1 MKPSLQ
7 LKIGQTLTMTPQLQ
21 QAIRLLQLS
30 SMELQVEIQEA
41 LESNMMLETAEDAP
55 SEISDIEKPEEN
67 DPEENLLD
75 TTQEMISSAEPENIP
90 DELAVDSVWEDTYES
105 SVIESSI
112 NASRN
117 YESTQFSFENQ
128 NSHNETLGE
137 HLLWQLN
144 LTPISDTDRVIA
156 TTIIDALDDDGY
168 LNSDLIDIQSSLTKE
183 IDGEATTGGEESEIG
198 LDEIEAVL
206 HMIQAMEPTGVAAR
220 DLQECLLL
228 QLRQCDKETPLLA
241 LAIELTS
248 KHLDLLA
255 GRDFNQLMRRLK
267 LDQEELQDVIV
278 LIQSMNPRPGGQI
291 HETRTEYITP
301 DVYVRKVKGRWRVEL
316 NSELMP
322 HLRVN
327 TSYAKMIRRADNS
340 KDNVSLKSHLQEA
353 RWFIKSL
360 QSRSETL
367 LRVATCLVER
377 QRAFLEY
384 GEEAMK
390 PMVLHDVAEALGMHE
405 STISRVTTRKYMH
418 TPRGIFE
425 LKYFFSSHLSTNHGG
440 EASSTAIR
448 ALIKKL
454 ITAETPQKPLSD
466 NKISG
471 LLLEQGI
478 NVARRT
484 VAKYRE
490 AMLIQPSNERKRLA

>member
-1 MKPSLQ
+1 MKASLQ
-7 LKIGQTLTMTPQLQ
+7 LKIGQSLTMTPQLQ

-30 SMELQVEIQEA
+30 SMELQIEIQEA
-41 LESNMMLETAEDAP
+41 LESNIMLEAAEEASAEN
-55 SEISDIEKPEEN
+55 SEAEKPEKN
-67 DPEENLLD
+67 NPEEINLD
-75 TTQEMISSAEPENIP
+75 STQEMSTSAEPENIP

-105 SVIESSI
+105 GINESSI
-112 NASRN
+112 STSQS
-117 YESTQFSFENQ
+117 YESSQFSYENQ
-128 NSHNETLGE
+128 SSHIETLGE

-156 TTIIDALDDDGY
+156 ATIIDALDDDGY
-168 LNSDLIDIQSSLTKE
+168 LNSDLTDIHSSLSNET
-183 IDGEATTGGEESEIG
+183 DGENTEGEDSEIG

-220 DLQECLLL
+220 DIRECLLL
-228 QLRQCDKETPLLA
+228 QLRQCDKDTPMLT
-241 LAIELTS
+241 LAIALVS

-255 GRDFNQLMRRLK
+255 GRDFNQLMRQLK
-267 LDQEELQDVIV
+267 LDQEKLQDVIV

-301 DVYVRKVKGRWRVEL
+301 DVYVKKVKGRWRVEL

-327 TSYAKMIRRADNS
+327 TSYANMIRRADNS
-340 KDNVSLKSHLQEA
+340 EDNVSLKSHLQEA

-367 LRVATCLVER
+367 LRVATCIVER

-418 TPRGIFE
+418 TPRGIFA
-425 LKYFFSSHLSTNHGG
+425 LKYFFSSHLSTSHGG

-448 ALIKKL
+448 ALMKKL
-454 ITAETPQKPLSD
+454 IAAEIPKKPLSD
-466 NKISG
+466 SKISA
-471 LLLEQGI
+471 LLSEQGI

-490 AMLIQPSNERKRLA
+490 AMAISPSNERKRLV

>member
-1 MKPSLQ
+1 
-7 LKIGQTLTMTPQLQ
+7 MTPQLQ

-41 LESNMMLETAEDAP
+41 LESNMMLETEEEASAEND
-55 SEISDIEKPEEN
+55 DVEKPEGNDPEEN
-67 DPEENLLD
+67 SPEENLLD
-75 TTQEMISSAEPENIP
+75 TTQETGSATELENIP
-90 DELAVDSVWEDTYES
+90 DELAVDSVWEDTFESSIYEPSTNTSQSYES
-105 SVIESSI
+105 S
-112 NASRN
+112 
-117 YESTQFSFENQ
+117 QFSFENQ
-128 NSHNETLGE
+128 SSHLETLGE

-144 LTPISDTDRVIA
+144 LTPISDTDRAIA

-168 LNSDLIDIQSSLTKE
+168 LTSDLTELHSSLNRE
-183 IDGEATTGGEESEIG
+183 IDGEDTAAEESEIG

-220 DLQECLLL
+220 DLRECLLL
-228 QLRQCDKETPLLA
+228 QLRQYDKDASLLT
-241 LAIELTS
+241 LAVELVS
-248 KHLDLLA
+248 KYLDLLA
-255 GRDFNQLMRRLK
+255 SRDFNQLMRRLK
-267 LDQEELQDVIV
+267 LDQEKLQEVIV
-278 LIQSMNPRPGGQI
+278 LIQSLNPRPGGQI

-301 DVYVRKVKGRWRVEL
+301 DVYVRKAKGRWRVEL

-327 TSYAKMIRRADNS
+327 TSYASMIRRADNS
-340 KDNVSLKSHLQEA
+340 EDNVSLKSHLQEA

-367 LRVATCLVER
+367 LRVATCIVER

-405 STISRVTTRKYMH
+405 STVSRVTTRKYLH

-425 LKYFFSSHLSTNHGG
+425 LKYFFSSHLSTSHGG

-454 ITAETPQKPLSD
+454 IAAETPQKPLSD
-466 NKISG
+466 SKISA
-471 LLLEQGI
+471 LLSEQGI

-490 AMLIQPSNERKRLA
+490 AMAIPPSNERKRLA

>member
-1 MKPSLQ
+1 MKASLQ
-7 LKIGQTLTMTPQLQ
+7 LKIGQSLTMTPQLQ

-30 SMELQVEIQEA
+30 SMELQIEIQEA
-41 LESNMMLETAEDAP
+41 LESNMMLETAEEASAEN
-55 SEISDIEKPEEN
+55 SEVEKLDENRPEES
-67 DPEENLLD
+67 DLD
-75 TTQEMISSAEPENIP
+75 TTQEMSTSTELENIP

-105 SVIESSI
+105 GVNESSI
-112 NASRN
+112 STPQI
-117 YESTQFSFENQ
+117 YEGSQFSYENQ
-128 NSHNETLGE
+128 NSHIETLGE

-144 LTPISDTDRVIA
+144 LTPISDTDRAIA

-168 LNSDLIDIQSSLTKE
+168 LSSDLADIHSSLSKE
-183 IDGEATTGGEESEIG
+183 IDGENTESEESEIE

-220 DLQECLLL
+220 NIRECLLL
-228 QLRQCDKETPLLA
+228 QLRQCDKDTPLLE
-241 LAIELTS
+241 LATELVS

-255 GRDFNQLMRRLK
+255 GRDFNQLMRQLK
-267 LDQEELQDVIV
+267 LDQEKLQDVIV

-301 DVYVRKVKGRWRVEL
+301 DVYVKKVKGRWRVEL

-327 TSYAKMIRRADNS
+327 TSYANMIRRADNS
-340 KDNVSLKSHLQEA
+340 EDNVSLKSHLQEA

-367 LRVATCLVER
+367 LRVATCIVER

-390 PMVLHDVAEALGMHE
+390 PMVLRDVAKVLGMHE

-425 LKYFFSSHLSTNHGG
+425 LKYFFSSHLSTSHGG

-454 ITAETPQKPLSD
+454 IAAEIPKKPLSD
-466 NKISG
+466 SKISA
-471 LLLEQGI
+471 LLSEQGI

-490 AMLIQPSNERKRLA
+490 AMAISPSNERKRLA

>member
-1 MKPSLQ
+1 MKASLQ
-7 LKIGQTLTMTPQLQ
+7 LKIGQSLTMTPQLQ

-30 SMELQVEIQEA
+30 SMELQIEIQEA
-41 LESNMMLETAEDAP
+41 LESNMMLETAEEASAEN
-55 SEISDIEKPEEN
+55 SEVEKLDENSPEES
-67 DPEENLLD
+67 DLD
-75 TTQEMISSAEPENIP
+75 TTQEMSTSTELENIP

-105 SVIESSI
+105 GVNESSI
-112 NASRN
+112 STPQI
-117 YESTQFSFENQ
+117 YEGSQFSYENQ
-128 NSHNETLGE
+128 NSHIETLGE

-144 LTPISDTDRVIA
+144 LTPISDTDRAIA

-168 LNSDLIDIQSSLTKE
+168 LSSDLADIHSSLSKE
-183 IDGEATTGGEESEIG
+183 IDGENTESEESEIE

-220 DLQECLLL
+220 NIRECLLL
-228 QLRQCDKETPLLA
+228 QLRQCDKDTPLLE
-241 LAIELTS
+241 LATELVS

-255 GRDFNQLMRRLK
+255 GRDFNQLMRQLK
-267 LDQEELQDVIV
+267 LDQEKLQDVIV

-301 DVYVRKVKGRWRVEL
+301 DVYVKKVKGRWRVEL

-327 TSYAKMIRRADNS
+327 TSYANMIRRADNS
-340 KDNVSLKSHLQEA
+340 EDNVSLKSHLQEA

-367 LRVATCLVER
+367 LRVATCIVER

-390 PMVLHDVAEALGMHE
+390 PMVLRDVAKALGMHE

-425 LKYFFSSHLSTNHGG
+425 LKYFFSSHLSTSHGG

-454 ITAETPQKPLSD
+454 IAAEIPKKPLSD
-466 NKISG
+466 SKISA
-471 LLLEQGI
+471 LLSEQGI

-490 AMLIQPSNERKRLA
+490 AMAISPSNERKRLA

>member
-1 MKPSLQ
+1 MKASLQ
-7 LKIGQTLTMTPQLQ
+7 LKIGQSLTMTPQLQ

-30 SMELQVEIQEA
+30 SMELQIEIQEA
-41 LESNMMLETAEDAP
+41 LESNMMLETAEEASAEN
-55 SEISDIEKPEEN
+55 SEVEKLDENSPEES
-67 DPEENLLD
+67 DLD
-75 TTQEMISSAEPENIP
+75 TTQEMSTSAELENIP

-105 SVIESSI
+105 GVNESSI
-112 NASRN
+112 STPQI
-117 YESTQFSFENQ
+117 YEGSQFSYENQ
-128 NSHNETLGE
+128 NSHIETLGE

-144 LTPISDTDRVIA
+144 LTPISDTDRAIA

-168 LNSDLIDIQSSLTKE
+168 LSSDLADIHSSLSKE
-183 IDGEATTGGEESEIG
+183 IDGENTESEESEIG

-220 DLQECLLL
+220 NIRECLLL
-228 QLRQCDKETPLLA
+228 QLRQCDKDTPLLE
-241 LAIELTS
+241 LATELVS

-255 GRDFNQLMRRLK
+255 GRDFNQLMRQLK
-267 LDQEELQDVIV
+267 LDQEKLQDVIV

-301 DVYVRKVKGRWRVEL
+301 DVYVKKVKGRWRVEL

-327 TSYAKMIRRADNS
+327 TSYANMIRRADNS
-340 KDNVSLKSHLQEA
+340 EDNVSLKSHLQEA

-367 LRVATCLVER
+367 LRVATCIVER

-390 PMVLHDVAEALGMHE
+390 PMVLRDVAKVLGMHE

-425 LKYFFSSHLSTNHGG
+425 LKYFFSSHLSTSHGG

-454 ITAETPQKPLSD
+454 IAAEIPKKPLSD
-466 NKISG
+466 SKISA
-471 LLLEQGI
+471 LLSEQGI

-490 AMLIQPSNERKRLA
+490 AMAISPSNERKRLA